1 LDETTDLGNDEQFMV
16 FVWLRTAWSNFSFA
30 VQLPTY
36 HKKSLRSRFLHYSA
50 SADSLRVCVC
60 RWCFRYGENQK
71 GFLNSWKWKGTLVL
85 KNALCWQQC
94 FFSGTPKQ
102 RQGGS

>member
-36 HKKSLRSRFLHYSA
+36 HKKSLR
-50 SADSLRVCVC
+50 
-60 RWCFRYGENQK
+60 K
-71 GFLNSWKWKGTLVL
+71 
-85 KNALCWQQC
+85 
-94 FFSGTPKQ
+94 
-102 RQGGS
+102 